1 VKKISSTNPNYSMQ
15 QVFPWLHLLV
25 LFHNGLVMVTIL
37 VFQVC
42 PSSCESDCICWIH
55 EPSLFL
61 AKLHEVLDTFCL
73 PCVED
78 THGMPAVLE
87 QC

>member
-1 VKKISSTNPNYSMQ
+1 
-15 QVFPWLHLLV
+15 
-25 LFHNGLVMVTIL
+25 
-37 VFQVC
+37 
-42 PSSCESDCICWIH
+42 
-55 EPSLFL
+55 LFL